1 MASRAELVRM
11 CKEFDIDNEELTM
24 ADMDQAIKDKADYLF
39 RSKKIKHSANI
50 LSKTLRKFLT
60 NEYHYV
66 IMNVS
71 GNELDENLEEK

>member
-11 CKEFDIDNEELTM
+11 CKELDLEIDDMTM
-24 ADMDQAIKDKADYLF
+24 ADMGQSIKDRADYLF
-39 RSKKIKHSANI
+39 RSKKIKHSADI

-71 GNELDENLEEK
+71 GNKLDEGLKEI